1 MLSGKSSLICRC
13 FSVTLERNINI
24 SFNLRKKSPE
34 NLKGKSLSSQLWLRR
49 QLNDP
54 YVQKARV
61 ENWRCRSAFKLLEI
75 DDKRD
80 ILKPGNIV
88 IDCGAAPGS
97 WSQVAVKRVNSSAEN
112 PGDPTG
118 IVIGIDIQ
126 HMFPVP
132 GATILDQHDF
142 TKKETQV
149 KITELLSGKQ
159 ADVVLSDMAP
169 NASGSRELDHDQIVQ
184 LCMSVLEFSSKVLRP
199 GGTVLCKLWMG
210 RDTQTLNSVMDR
222 MFDRVKVVKPDAS
235 RSDSAE
241 IFLLGTDFVGI
252 KKS

>member
-1 MLSGKSSLICRC
+1 MFCGNSSLILRC
-13 FSVTLERNINI
+13 FSVTLERNIHI
-24 SFNLRKKSPE
+24 SFKIHKKSPE
-34 NLKGKSLSSQLWLRR
+34 NLKGKKLSSQLWLRR

-54 YVQKARV
+54 YVQKSRV

-75 DDKRD
+75 DDKRG

-97 WSQVAVKRVNSSAEN
+97 WSQVAVKRVNTS
-112 PGDPTG
+112 DPDQHTG
-118 IVIGIDIQ
+118 TVIGIDIQ

-142 TKKETQV
+142 TKQETQL
-149 KITELLSGKQ
+149 KLTELLCGKQ
-159 ADVVLSDMAP
+159 ADVILSDMAP

-184 LCMSVLEFSSKVLRP
+184 LCMSVLEFSPRVLRP

-210 RDTQTLNSVMDR
+210 RDTQTLHSVMER
-222 MFDRVKVVKPDAS
+222 MFSRVKVVKPDAS

-252 KKS
+252 KKT